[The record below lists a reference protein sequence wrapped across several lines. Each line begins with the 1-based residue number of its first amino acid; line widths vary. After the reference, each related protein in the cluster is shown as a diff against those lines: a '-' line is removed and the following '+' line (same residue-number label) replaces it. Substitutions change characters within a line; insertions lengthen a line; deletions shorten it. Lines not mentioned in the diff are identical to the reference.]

1 MHGHLHVTDP
11 CATSV
16 MLPVK
21 PPDVPSDIWELE
33 LPSILGAAHPAY
45 REGNGTPPPHS
56 SLSIL
61 SSDDGSSPDPELTLN
76 TEDLHQSPPAT
87 TQVHPITS
95 ADTLFQEWNV
105 AEHQT
110 WLHLDTS
117 TTSRLAAAGPLDP
130 DAEKLATTLLL
141 QDRVSFADL
150 DRLLDLLPEKSST
163 KRRGPLCGRLPRQ
176 KCFST
181 GAYTF
186 AHATGVQSNTLLYP
200 RATQLLTSVI
210 RGMNPTALFASL
222 TLQRNTQVQM
232 HRDAGNEPNTANTA
246 IPCSRWRGGSLW
258 VQSDGG
264 AYALDRATGPGT
276 MIRIGLPYAQFP
288 PHRFHAT
295 VPWSGGDRT
304 ILLGFTPRRMERLLE
319 SDRTQLTTLGFQ
331 LHAATE
337 CRFECSNTA
346 VG

>member
-1 MHGHLHVTDP
+1 MRRSWRLRYCYRTVSLLLTSTGCLIYCRRSLPPRDEAPSVVGCRARNASLQVRIPLHMP
-11 CATSV
+11 
-16 MLPVK
+16 PV
-21 PPDVPSDIWELE
+21 
-33 LPSILGAAHPAY
+33 
-45 REGNGTPPPHS
+45 
-56 SLSIL
+56 
-61 SSDDGSSPDPELTLN
+61 SSPT
-76 TEDLHQSPPAT
+76 H
-87 TQVHPITS
+87 
-95 ADTLFQEWNV
+95 
-105 AEHQT
+105 
-110 WLHLDTS
+110 
-117 TTSRLAAAGPLDP
+117 
-130 DAEKLATTLLL
+130 
-141 QDRVSFADL
+141 
-150 DRLLDLLPEKSST
+150 
-163 KRRGPLCGRLPRQ
+163 
-176 KCFST
+176 
-181 GAYTF
+181 
-186 AHATGVQSNTLLYP
+186 LLYP

-222 TLQRNTQVQM
+222 ALQRNTQVQM

>member
-1 MHGHLHVTDP
+1 MYACQALVKPGGFTWDRFIANSVSDKNKYSPCTCLCRVALPHYRTAHSLTSHVTFCMPARPACRRRFTVLKPMHGHLHVTDP

-210 RGMNPTALFASL
+210 RA
-222 TLQRNTQVQM
+222 
-232 HRDAGNEPNTANTA
+232 
-246 IPCSRWRGGSLW
+246 
-258 VQSDGG
+258 
-264 AYALDRATGPGT
+264 
-276 MIRIGLPYAQFP
+276 
-288 PHRFHAT
+288 
-295 VPWSGGDRT
+295 
-304 ILLGFTPRRMERLLE
+304 
-319 SDRTQLTTLGFQ
+319 
-331 LHAATE
+331 
-337 CRFECSNTA
+337 
-346 VG
+346 